1 MRRISVMFVGSG
13 FEPELGVSKCAFS
26 VWNNITS
33 PGGGRERGASPA
45 TRGVVKLRR
54 EIVS

>member
-1 MRRISVMFVGSG
+1 MFVGSG